1 MMKVKYLT
9 KVTDLNK
16 VLLEDVIKEGDIVID
31 ATMGNGYDTKYLAE
45 KVGANGV
52 VYSFDVQEDAI
63 KSTKKRLEKAE
74 LIDRVNLILDGHQNM
89 DMYVN
94 KEVSC
99 VMFNLG
105 YLPRAKHQVITKPET
120 TVEAIKK
127 SLELLKPNGVV
138 SIAIYTGHEGG
149 MEECDEVFGYVSKLD
164 QSEYS
169 VLNCNFVNQINHPP
183 RLIMIEKKN
192 NYIYK
197 IKKVMS

>member
-16 VLLEDVIKEGDIVID
+16 VLLEDVINEGDIVID

-45 KVGANGV
+45 KVGENGF
-52 VYSFDVQEDAI
+52 VYSFDVQEEAI

-120 TVEAIKK
+120 TLEAIKK

-192 NYIYK
+192 NYI
-197 IKKVMS
+197 

>member
-45 KVGANGV
+45 KVGENGL
-52 VYSFDVQEDAI
+52 VYSFDVQEEAI
-63 KSTKKRLEKAE
+63 KSTKKRLEKAD

-120 TVEAIKK
+120 TLEAIKK
-127 SLELLKPNGVV
+127 SLELLKPNGIV

-192 NYIYK
+192 NYI
-197 IKKVMS
+197 

>member
-45 KVGANGV
+45 KVVENGL
-52 VYSFDVQEDAI
+52 VYSFDVQEEAI
-63 KSTKKRLEKAE
+63 KSTKKRLEKAD

-120 TVEAIKK
+120 TLEAIKK
-127 SLELLKPNGVV
+127 SLELLKPNGIV

-192 NYIYK
+192 NYI
-197 IKKVMS
+197 

>member
-16 VLLEDVIKEGDIVID
+16 VLLEDVINEGDIVID

-45 KVGANGV
+45 KVGENGF
-52 VYSFDVQEDAI
+52 VYSFDVQEEAI
-63 KSTKKRLEKAE
+63 KSTKKRLEKAG

-89 DMYVN
+89 DRYVN
-94 KEVSC
+94 EEVSC

-120 TVEAIKK
+120 TLEAIKK

-192 NYIYK
+192 NYI
-197 IKKVMS
+197 

>member
-16 VLLEDVIKEGDIVID
+16 VILEDVINEGDIVID

-45 KVGANGV
+45 KVGENGL
-52 VYSFDVQEDAI
+52 VYSFDVQEEAI

-120 TVEAIKK
+120 TLEAIKK

-192 NYIYK
+192 NYI
-197 IKKVMS
+197 

>member
-16 VLLEDVIKEGDIVID
+16 VLLEDVINEGDIVID

-45 KVGANGV
+45 KVGENGF
-52 VYSFDVQEDAI
+52 VYSFDVQEEAI
-63 KSTKKRLEKAE
+63 KSTKKRLEKAG

-120 TVEAIKK
+120 TLEAIKK

-192 NYIYK
+192 NYI
-197 IKKVMS
+197 

>member
-16 VLLEDVIKEGDIVID
+16 VLLEDVINEGDIVID

-45 KVGANGV
+45 KVGENGL
-52 VYSFDVQEDAI
+52 VYSFDVQEEAI
-63 KSTKKRLEKAE
+63 KSTKKRLEKAQ

-94 KEVSC
+94 KGVSC
-99 VMFNLG
+99 IMFNLG

-120 TVEAIKK
+120 TLEAIKK

-149 MEECDEVFGYVSKLD
+149 MEECDEVFGYVSNLD

-192 NYIYK
+192 NYI
-197 IKKVMS
+197 

>member
-1 MMKVKYLT
+1 MMKAKYLT

-16 VLLEDVIKEGDIVID
+16 VLLEDVINKGDIVID

-45 KVGANGV
+45 KVGENGL
-52 VYSFDVQEDAI
+52 VYSFDVQEEAI

-105 YLPRAKHQVITKPET
+105 YLPRAKHKVITKPET
-120 TVEAIKK
+120 TLEAIKK

-149 MEECDEVFGYVSKLD
+149 MDECDEVFEYVSKLD
-164 QSEYS
+164 QSEFS

-192 NYIYK
+192 NYI
-197 IKKVMS
+197 

>member
-16 VLLEDVIKEGDIVID
+16 VLLEDVINEGDIVID

-45 KVGANGV
+45 KVGENGF
-52 VYSFDVQEDAI
+52 VYSFDVQEEAI
-63 KSTKKRLEKAE
+63 KSTKKRLEKAG
-74 LIDRVNLILDGHQNM
+74 LIDRVNLVLDGHQNM

-120 TVEAIKK
+120 TLEAIKK

-192 NYIYK
+192 NYI
-197 IKKVMS
+197 

>member
-45 KVGANGV
+45 KVGENGL
-52 VYSFDVQEDAI
+52 VYSFDVQEEAI

-120 TVEAIKK
+120 TLEAIKK
-127 SLELLKPNGVV
+127 SLELLKPNGIL

-192 NYIYK
+192 NYI
-197 IKKVMS
+197 

>member
-1 MMKVKYLT
+1 MKVKYLT

-16 VLLEDVIKEGDIVID
+16 VLLEDVINEGDIVID

-45 KVGANGV
+45 KVGENGL
-52 VYSFDVQEDAI
+52 VYSFDVQEEAI

-120 TVEAIKK
+120 TLEAIKK

-192 NYIYK
+192 NYI
-197 IKKVMS
+197 

>member
-45 KVGANGV
+45 KVGENGL
-52 VYSFDVQEDAI
+52 VYSFDVQEEAI
-63 KSTKKRLEKAE
+63 KSTKKRLEKAD

-127 SLELLKPNGVV
+127 SLELLKPNGIV

-192 NYIYK
+192 NYI
-197 IKKVMS
+197 

>member
-16 VLLEDVIKEGDIVID
+16 VILEDVINEGDIVID

-45 KVGANGV
+45 KVGENGL
-52 VYSFDVQEDAI
+52 VYSFDVQEEAI

-89 DMYVN
+89 DRYVN
-94 KEVSC
+94 EEVSC

-120 TVEAIKK
+120 TLEAIKK
-127 SLELLKPNGVV
+127 SLELLKPNGIV

-192 NYIYK
+192 NYI
-197 IKKVMS
+197 

>member
-16 VLLEDVIKEGDIVID
+16 VLLEDVINEGDIVID

-45 KVGANGV
+45 KVGENGF
-52 VYSFDVQEDAI
+52 VYSFDVQEEAI
-63 KSTKKRLEKAE
+63 KSTKKRLEKAG

-120 TVEAIKK
+120 TLEAIKK
-127 SLELLKPNGVV
+127 SLELLKPNGIV

-192 NYIYK
+192 NYI
-197 IKKVMS
+197 

>member
-16 VLLEDVIKEGDIVID
+16 VLLEDLIKEGDIVID

-45 KVGANGV
+45 KVGENGL
-52 VYSFDVQEDAI
+52 VYSFDVQEEAI
-63 KSTKKRLEKAE
+63 KSTKKRLEKAD

-127 SLELLKPNGVV
+127 SLELLKPNGIV

-192 NYIYK
+192 NYI
-197 IKKVMS
+197 